1 MTAHASAEVSVS
13 LTVNSRDVTRT
24 RPAHVSL
31 LRWLREAGFVDARLG
46 CGEGVCGAC
55 TVLVDGAA
63 VGSCLVLAVQVD
75 GSEVRTAVGLSE
87 DDGSVGAL
95 QRAFLDHGAVQ
106 CGFCTSGMLMAATEL
121 VERGEPL
128 DRERVT
134 AALEGNLCRC
144 TGYDG
149 IVEAILAVSGSGAPP
164 A

>member
-1 MTAHASAEVSVS
+1 
-13 LTVNSRDVTRT
+13 
-24 RPAHVSL
+24 
-31 LRWLREAGFVDARLG
+31 
-46 CGEGVCGAC
+46 
-55 TVLVDGAA
+55 
-63 VGSCLVLAVQVD
+63 
-75 GSEVRTAVGLSE
+75 
-87 DDGSVGAL
+87 
-95 QRAFLDHGAVQ
+95 
-106 CGFCTSGMLMAATEL
+106 MAATEL

>member
-13 LTVNSRDVTRT
+13 LTVNGRDVTRT
-24 RPAHVSL
+24 RPAHLTL

-55 TVLVDGAA
+55 TVLVDGVA
-63 VGSCLVLAVQVD
+63 VSSCIALAVQVD
-75 GSEVRTAVGLSE
+75 GSAIRTASGLSE
-87 DDGSVGAL
+87 DDGSMGAL

-106 CGFCTSGMLMAATEL
+106 CGFCTSGMLMAAAEL

-128 DRERVT
+128 DRERVA

-149 IVEAILAVSGSGAPP
+149 IVEAILAASGLEASP

>member
-1 MTAHASAEVSVS
+1 MTAHASADVSVT
-13 LTVNSRDVTRT
+13 LTVNGRDVTRT

-95 QRAFLDHGAVQ
+95 QRAFLHHGAVQ